1 MNTRCMYG
9 GTESLYCTPERILH
23 CILSILEFKFKK
35 KKKKKF
41 SELIQWIFIKS
52 LRTVDFI
59 NCRRQKYVHN
69 ILSLKRIACN
79 TVWQHILC

>member
-1 MNTRCMYG
+1 MNTRCMCG
-9 GTESLYCTPERILH
+9 GTESLYYTPERILH
-23 CILSILEFKFKK
+23 CILSILEFKL

-41 SELIQWIFIKS
+41 SKLIQWIFIKS

-69 ILSLKRIACN
+69 ILSWKRIACN
-79 TVWQHILC
+79 TVWQYILC